1 MKNQITALADPVII
15 TQDCVDKVHGL
26 LVDEDNFDLHLR
38 VFIKG
43 GGCSGFTYGFMFDE
57 ERREDDI
64 AVEKFNTAEPDQ
76 QQAVTLLI
84 DALSIQY
91 LKGATIDYREDVNGA
106 RFVISNPNAK
116 TTCGCGSSFSV
127 DEQDD

>member
-1 MKNQITALADPVII
+1 MENQITESSDPVII
-15 TQDCVDKVHGL
+15 TQDCVDKVYDL
-26 LVDEDNFDLHLR
+26 LVDEDNFGLHLR

-64 AVEKFNTAEPDQ
+64 VVKKFNTVEPDQ
-76 QQAVTLLI
+76 QAQEVTLLI

-91 LKGATIDYREDVNGA
+91 LKRATIDYREDVNGA

-127 DEQDD
+127 D

>member
-1 MKNQITALADPVII
+1 MENQITESSDPVIL
-15 TQDCVDKVHGL
+15 TQDCVDKVYDL

-57 ERREDDI
+57 ERREDDT
-64 AVEKFNTAEPDQ
+64 AVKKFNTVESDQ
-76 QQAVTLLI
+76 QAQEVTLLI

-127 DEQDD
+127 D